1 MNESFFFFLLL
12 RCKVTNERGPKR
24 QKRHDERLIFKTKSN
39 LAFQWRRKNKGK
51 EEEKREKEKK
61 RKKKNG
67 IISRETETIKL
78 TQSRVSARSS
88 VAMFQWFHAR
98 IYRLRQEK
106 NSANIAL
113 NSKIYIYVK
122 RSNAFRWRKIKTY
135 GTMNTQKQEQKYHYS
150 NSYFI
155 PSPYFF
161 SSLFVVSLHN
171 WDYSFKN
178 FVYTEIRCS
187 RNFRFSSSPPPPSN
201 EILQNISLIAVSFR
215 VAESNHTHWLSFD
228 FAFLWTIFFFFFI
241 YRILTSKKFTRK
253 SIDFSYNKKSSYG
266 DKFNLRVCSL
276 VVDPR

>member
-1 MNESFFFFLLL
+1 
-12 RCKVTNERGPKR
+12 
-24 QKRHDERLIFKTKSN
+24 
-39 LAFQWRRKNKGK
+39 
-51 EEEKREKEKK
+51 
-61 RKKKNG
+61 
-67 IISRETETIKL
+67 
-78 TQSRVSARSS
+78 
-88 VAMFQWFHAR
+88 MFQWFHAR

-113 NSKIYIYVK
+113 NSKIYIYIYIYVK

-171 WDYSFKN
+171 WDYSFKKN

-201 EILQNISLIAVSFR
+201 EILQNISLIAVLFFFCSGSLNR
-215 VAESNHTHWLSFD
+215 IVHAHRLCFD
-228 FAFLWTIFFFFFI
+228 FAFLWTVSFLFVFFFVFFFI
-241 YRILTSKKFTRK
+241 HRVLTSRKFTRK
-253 SIDFSYNKKSSYG
+253 SIDFSYNKKKNLSYG
-266 DKFNLRVCSL
+266 DKFNLRVFVRS
-276 VVDPR
+276 